1 MLFHQSSIPM
11 PVDALSAINLHAS
24 CWPVE
29 STSMSLETGSL
40 ARMRVSRR
48 SSIPS
53 AWPEDQPELWGPVWS
68 LQEPM
73 GHGAAMGQWT
83 EWTLSGTTAP
93 CSCSWVGSAGT
104 FPLSGSLRSQH
115 HGLDASPR
123 QRWATHACT
132 NHRLPKLP
140 SADRLGWSGR
150 ACQFHKEHRREKVM
164 RSIP

>member
-68 LQEPM
+68 LQDPM

-83 EWTLSGTTAP
+83 EWTHSDTTAP

-115 HGLDASPR
+115 HGLDASPPSTVGNTCLHKPQIAQTSIGR
-123 QRWATHACT
+123 STGMERSS
-132 NHRLPKLP
+132 LPIPQGAL
-140 SADRLGWSGR
+140 
-150 ACQFHKEHRREKVM
+150 M